1 MLAIIPMACAA
12 LLYGAKLVWPV
23 KVYADGLR
31 CYDES
36 GRYHTV
42 NWHDITSV
50 KRVRLF
56 GLVRMVYI
64 KSAHV
69 PKPVTVPLH
78 LEDMEAFIRVIETQA
93 GRTNVLAR
101 ALRGDAR

>member
-1 MLAIIPMACAA
+1 VVNLGASSGRGTSWPQVFRSDVTGGLYVCVALSVVLPTLHVLFPPASNCPPAYDVLAMLAIIPMACAA

-42 NWHDITSV
+42 NWHDI
-50 KRVRLF
+50 
-56 GLVRMVYI
+56 
-64 KSAHV
+64 
-69 PKPVTVPLH
+69 
-78 LEDMEAFIRVIETQA
+78 Q
-93 GRTNVLAR
+93 
-101 ALRGDAR
+101 